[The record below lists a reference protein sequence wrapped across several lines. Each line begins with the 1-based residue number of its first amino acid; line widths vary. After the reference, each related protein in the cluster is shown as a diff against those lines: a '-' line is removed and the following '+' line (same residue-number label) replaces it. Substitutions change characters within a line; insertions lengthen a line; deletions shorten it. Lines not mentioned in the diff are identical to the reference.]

1 MFTSRKRKYLM
12 VIAIITSLYGVVTT
26 TSATNT
32 YDLYSK
38 NHANQQ
44 KINKSEY
51 TSSKDWGD
59 DVTIQLSSNTE
70 SQLVDKSV
78 IGIVQHVASTLNVRS
93 SAEFN
98 NNVVG
103 KLALTAKVKVLDS
116 KDGWDRIEFK
126 DCEQGYGYVS
136 GVFLAKETKNATSK
150 QNVADSTAT
159 KEVYGRLDVF
169 ENVEE

>member
-1 MFTSRKRKYLM
+1 MFTNRKRKYLM
-12 VIAIITSLYGVVTT
+12 VIAIITSLYGVVNTT
-26 TSATNT
+26 NATDT

-38 NHANQQ
+38 NHTSQQ
-44 KINKSEY
+44 KINQSEY

-70 SQLVDKSV
+70 SQIIVKSV
-78 IGIVQHVASTLNVRS
+78 TGTVQNVASTLNVRS
-93 SAEFN
+93 SAEFA

-103 KLALTAKVKVLDS
+103 TLAITAKVKVLDS

-126 DCEQGYGYVS
+126 GCTQGYGYVS
-136 GVFLAKETKNATSK
+136 GVYLAKEYKNVSNN

-159 KEVYGRLDVF
+159 KNGYGRVDVF
-169 ENVEE
+169 ADREN

>member
-1 MFTSRKRKYLM
+1 M

-116 KDGWDRIEFK
+116 KDGWDRIEFN